1 MPKTVLSNH
10 TAQSGRWVM
19 DEMGNFTFYGNVYC
33 AAGTMPFSRK
43 DKVGNGGGIVRNGLK
58 DIKREGMENEI
69 R

>member
-1 MPKTVLSNH
+1 
-10 TAQSGRWVM
+10 M